1 MHLSTLSLGA
11 SNCVDGPLF
20 VCVEKRGSPAPSIA
34 GCMPEHPGGIL
45 KRLRHAQGM
54 EARELG
60 AQAFTRAEV
69 SMNWAFLWCARTRA
83 LMIVN
88 GRQH

>member
-1 MHLSTLSLGA
+1 
-11 SNCVDGPLF
+11 
-20 VCVEKRGSPAPSIA
+20 
-34 GCMPEHPGGIL
+34 MPEHPGGIL

-54 EARELG
+54 EAREFG
-60 AQAFTRAEV
+60 AQAFMRAEV
-69 SMNWAFLWCARTRA
+69 SMNWAFLWCTRTRA

>member
-1 MHLSTLSLGA
+1 MHA
-11 SNCVDGPLF
+11 SVDALPRRVDGIDGPLF

-54 EARELG
+54 EGRELG
-60 AQAFTRAEV
+60 AQAFMRAEV
-69 SMNWAFLWCARTRA
+69 SMN
-83 LMIVN
+83 
-88 GRQH
+88 